1 MKSNHVVQ
9 IKTVGKDW
17 KVKTVVSGLT
27 MSTLKFT
34 EGEAYLSSA
43 LNQKDQQV
51 TCISDDSTST
61 LKCETLEDQENKF
74 TYLYKL
80 IDNGAKMSLEVS
92 SSAIGKSYTE
102 YYHRL

>member
-34 EGEAYLSSA
+34 EGQTYLSPVY
-43 LNQKDQQV
+43 NRKFI
-51 TCISDDSTST
+51 CISDDDSTT
-61 LKCETLEDQENKF
+61 LTCETLEDHENKF
-74 TYLYKL
+74 TEVYKFT
-80 IDNGAKMSLEVS
+80 DKGAKLSYEVS
-92 SSAIGKSYTE
+92 SSAIEKSYIE
-102 YYHRL
+102 YLHLL